1 MTAPTDLPAFIA
13 KWRDNARR
21 ERASSQEHFLDL
33 CRLTGTPTPN
43 EADPTGA
50 EYTFEAG
57 AGKTSGGTGWADVWR
72 ARNAGV
78 TGVYS
83 WWHLISRARERNV
96 GWRIDYFLMD
106 APEASRRVR
115 SIDYLMDQMGS
126 DHCPV
131 AVEIG

>member
-1 MTAPTDLPAFIA
+1 MTAPTDLQAFIA

-72 ARNAGV
+72 RGYFGWEYKGAGRALDAAAWSAYGWPS
-78 TGVYS
+78 GVGEEEA
-83 WWHLISRARERNV
+83 LERLLALNLER
-96 GWRIDYFLMD
+96 GDLT
-106 APEASRRVR
+106 P
-115 SIDYLMDQMGS
+115 
-126 DHCPV
+126 
-131 AVEIG
+131 